1 MEDGEGDNG
10 NDAPPPVGEEVW
22 IRARVK
28 EQALVM
34 VTPLMRGRVRLV
46 PLGILHYCDGCGTK
60 LTYKHSL
67 QCKISKKGGLVPILY
82 DNVCIVSTVYSMV
95 LLHYKVKVKCK
106 PAIHY
111 CVAHYNREPVP
122 AT

>member
-1 MEDGEGDNG
+1 MEDGEGDIG

-34 VTPLMRGRVRLV
+34 VTPLMRGQVRLV
-46 PLGILHYCDGCGTK
+46 PLGILYYCDGCGTA

-67 QCKISKKGGLVPILY
+67 QCKKGGLIPILY
-82 DNVCIVSTVYSMV
+82 DNACILSTVYSMV
-95 LLHYKVKVKCK
+95 LLHYKVKVKYK
-106 PAIHY
+106 PTIHY
-111 CVAHYNREPVP
+111 CVAHCNPEPVP